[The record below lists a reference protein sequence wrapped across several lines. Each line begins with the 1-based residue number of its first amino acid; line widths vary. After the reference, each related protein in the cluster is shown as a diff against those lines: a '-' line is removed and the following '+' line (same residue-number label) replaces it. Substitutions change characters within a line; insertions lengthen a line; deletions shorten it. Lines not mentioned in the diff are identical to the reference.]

1 VPPATAQRGAR
12 SGQGAGA
19 FRGWPVAAVEFF
31 DRLAVDNT
39 KTFWT
44 ANKAVYETKVRAPMQ
59 ALLDELAPRCGEGR
73 VMRPYRDIRFSK
85 DKTPYKT
92 NIAGHNDAVYV
103 SLNANGLGVGSGLY
117 QPSPGQLARFRAAVD
132 ADASGT
138 ALVSILE
145 ALRKKKIGISAHEV
159 LKTAPRG
166 YAKDHPRLG
175 LLQHK
180 GITAWQEWPVGAWL
194 GTADAKKRIVAF
206 IEASQPLRDWI
217 DRYVGPDRG

>member
-1 VPPATAQRGAR
+1 VTPATARRAAPR
-12 SGQGAGA
+12 EQGTGS
-19 FRGWPVAAVEFF
+19 FRGWPAAALEFF

-39 KTFWT
+39 KTFWA

-92 NIAGHNDAVYV
+92 NIAGHNDAVYI
-103 SLNANGLGVGSGLY
+103 SLNAEGFGVGSGLY
-117 QPSPGQLARFRAAVD
+117 MPSPGQLARFRAAVD
-132 ADASGT
+132 AEASGT

-145 ALRKKKIGISAHEV
+145 ALRKKKIGVSAHEV

-166 YAKDHPRLG
+166 YPKEHPRLD

-194 GTADAKKRIVAF
+194 GTAAAKNRIVAF
-206 IEASQPLRDWI
+206 VEASQPLRDWI
-217 DRYVGPDRG
+217 DRHVGPDGG